1 MGSTAAREDRLR
13 RCFDHRPGICVA
25 RPLPELDQGASPQGL
40 CVSLSLEGAS
50 RHEADPPVFRVL
62 TAVSLNF
69 LTDFCRAYLTQG
81 SQEHLL
87 KVLKSAFKDLID
99 VFPAGQK
106 NRAALEAHFKAQG
119 MGFVGE
125 WYTKRVATLVKE
137 EMSRFVVSSLDDE
150 DVYSEEWTENVS
162 SYLLSTLLLDS

>member
-1 MGSTAAREDRLR
+1 MIIAQGFAS
-13 RCFDHRPGICVA
+13 
-25 RPLPELDQGASPQGL
+25 LDLFQNL
-40 CVSLSLEGAS
+40 TKEHLLKDCAS
-50 RHEADPPVFRVL
+50 RSHSKVLPYMRLTLQSFVLL

-106 NRAALEAHFKAQG
+106 NRAALEVHFKAQG

-150 DVYSEEWTENVS
+150 DVYSEEWSENVS
-162 SYLLSTLLLDS
+162 FYLLSMLLPDS